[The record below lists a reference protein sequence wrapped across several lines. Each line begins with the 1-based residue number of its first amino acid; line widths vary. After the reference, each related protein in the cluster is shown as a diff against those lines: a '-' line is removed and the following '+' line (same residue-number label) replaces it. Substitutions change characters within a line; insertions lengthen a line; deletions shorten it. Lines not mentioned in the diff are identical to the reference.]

1 MKHLLSLSA
10 VAVAAVM
17 AVPAYAALTP
27 ITPARSLSNIG
38 QCVAVEGIATVRRDP
53 QRPCTIVDL
62 DGPKSGFLGF
72 IPMGNERQMP
82 QLASL
87 DGQRVRITGVPH
99 VYLARGEVWIVNPAQ
114 IQLASDVTATGGSP
128 RLGPEYMRGGGPN
141 AACG

>member
-27 ITPARSLSNIG
+27 ISPARSLSNIG
-38 QCVAVEGIATVRRDP
+38 QCVAVEGVATVRRDP
-53 QRPCTIVDL
+53 QRLGTIVDL

-72 IPMGNERQMP
+72 IPLGNERALP

-99 VYLARGEVWIVNPAQ
+99 IYLARGEVWIVDPAQ
-114 IQLASDVTATGGSP
+114 IVPATGVGTVGST
-128 RLGPEYMRGGGPN
+128 RLGPEYMRRGTPN
-141 AACG
+141 AACS